1 MCVVQ
6 YECMQTAPTDRQW
19 FLPISIFAGLNFAL
33 FSFSTKYA
41 KIKPPRKK
49 GALQYVFSNG
59 ILNENLSKLKM
70 FKKYLCFFLS
80 VSQDAGSKMS
90 KMKLQAKAKSVKAK
104 KEADASEKGV
114 INTMSI

>member
-1 MCVVQ
+1 
-6 YECMQTAPTDRQW
+6 
-19 FLPISIFAGLNFAL
+19 
-33 FSFSTKYA
+33 
-41 KIKPPRKK
+41 
-49 GALQYVFSNG
+49 
-59 ILNENLSKLKM
+59 M